1 VNSVGRRLR
10 KDEFPTLNLPVLP
23 TSATVPA
30 KRKSPRKRRETS
42 SESDG
47 TSEEGDSDT
56 DDITLNNESCST
68 ELTMV
73 DIQGMEKQLEEMKQ
87 KVAELKRENHS
98 LKFTLDNIAC
108 TDKKVS
114 FYTGFPSRAALM
126 VFFKFLGPAV
136 NELIYWN
143 SNLDDVAA
151 CEVKKKG
158 RPRSLA
164 PIDEFFLVLVRLRLG
179 LLEQYLADRVGLSCA
194 TISRIFTTWINFLY
208 LKLKEIPLWPP
219 RDVVIANM
227 PKCFRDLYPTTRVII
242 DATEVYIEKP
252 SLPDLQQMTFSSYKN
267 NNTFKAL
274 VGISPSGSITFVSS
288 LYSDSIS
295 DKELTR
301 RSGILELLEKGDSVM
316 ADRGFDIEADLIP
329 LGVKLNIPPFLKGK
343 SQLSE
348 KEMVETRRIASVRI
362 HVERAMERIKNY
374 LIFDKDIPSHLTD
387 LADQIFFVCSVLS
400 NFWPPLCE

>member
-1 VNSVGRRLR
+1 
-10 KDEFPTLNLPVLP
+10 VLP

-30 KRKSPRKRRETS
+30 KRKSPRKRCETS
-42 SESDG
+42 SEDDE
-47 TSEEGDSDT
+47 TSEESESDT
-56 DDITLNNESCST
+56 DEVINNEGSST

-73 DIQGMEKQLEEMKQ
+73 DIQSMEQQLEEMKQ
-87 KVAELKRENHS
+87 KITELKRENES
-98 LKFTLDNIAC
+98 LKFTLDNIAY

-126 VFFKFLGPAV
+126 ACFKFLGPAV

-143 SNLDDVAA
+143 SNIDDAAAA
-151 CEVKKKG
+151 CEAKKKG
-158 RPRSLA
+158 HPRSLA

-179 LLEQYLADRVGLSCA
+179 LLEQDLADRVGLSCS
-194 TISRIFTTWINFLY
+194 TISRMFTTWINFLY

-219 RDVVIANM
+219 RDVVLANM
-227 PKCFRDLYPTTRVII
+227 LKCFRDLYPTTRVII

-252 SLPDLQQMTFSSYKN
+252 SLPDLQQMTFSNYKN
-267 NNTFKAL
+267 HNTFKVL

-288 LYSDSIS
+288 LYSGAIS

-301 RSGILELLEKGDSVM
+301 CSGILELLEKGDSVM
-316 ADRGFDIEADLIP
+316 ADRGFDIETDLIP

-362 HVERAMERIKNY
+362 HVERAMERIRNY
-374 LIFDKDIPSHLTD
+374 HIFDKDIPSHLTD